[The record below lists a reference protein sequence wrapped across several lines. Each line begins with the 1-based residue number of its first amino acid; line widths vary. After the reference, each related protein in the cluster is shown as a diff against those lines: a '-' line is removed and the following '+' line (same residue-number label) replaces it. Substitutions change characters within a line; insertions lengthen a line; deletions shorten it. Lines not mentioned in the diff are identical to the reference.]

1 MPASSYENKGLD
13 KVLETILEFQKQC
26 KENGIWDSR
35 RSQQTTDW
43 FQSMIQDH
51 LIDSFYGNPERK
63 NLVKMLEQQILHGQI
78 TVTQGVEQ
86 LFPKK
91 AE

>member
-1 MPASSYENKGLD
+1 M
-13 KVLETILEFQKQC
+13 EFQTQG
-26 KENGIWDSR
+26 KENGIWDNR
-35 RSQQTTDW
+35 RSKQTTDW

-63 NLVKMLEQQILHGQI
+63 NLVKTLEQQILHGQI